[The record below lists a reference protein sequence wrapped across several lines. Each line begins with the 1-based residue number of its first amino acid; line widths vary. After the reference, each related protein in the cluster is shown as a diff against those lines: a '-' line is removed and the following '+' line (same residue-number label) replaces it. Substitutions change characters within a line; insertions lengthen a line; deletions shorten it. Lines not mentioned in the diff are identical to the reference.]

1 MDCCYISRTKAIV
14 LLSAIATIAR
24 AQAEKMDTITDIPH
38 LSVYL
43 VAALII
49 CVFAMAFINRYFY
62 FRQQEVSNHTK
73 QLNTQLALVLLSNKT
88 QVWTYDVNKRI
99 FSLFSAKEENRKDY
113 APIDFSQ
120 FFDRDDFSKLR
131 KIVDSVHNR
140 EKEQD
145 TIEIN
150 GSMPQNG
157 EPQQLFQVNITVLR
171 RDSKGKP
178 KVLLGIQRDITES
191 RQRKEKASNLALQ
204 YHTVFY
210 SSLVDMIYYDAN
222 GWLVDI
228 NDKACETFG
237 IKDREALLNR
247 HVNIHDVPSYRDLD
261 LENLEY
267 TLLSSITDIDKV
279 KHEDERIP
287 ELTVGGRIYYEAT
300 VNSVRSKDGQQ
311 LGFVTAGRNI
321 PEMVESHHR
330 QREDSKLLK
339 KTTSDIED
347 YINNINY
354 SLKISGVRLVNYH
367 PENHELIVFSDLNK
381 AQYHLSQ
388 IRCVSLVAEN
398 ERTKARG
405 LLLRMDHRTPG
416 NISVTIQT
424 RFHDEQR
431 RNIYL
436 SFKMV
441 PVMGKDGLISHY
453 FGMCRN
459 ESETVYTEQMLIKET
474 KKAQETE
481 ELKNTFLLN
490 MSYEIRTPLNAVLGF
505 AELFNSPHDEE
516 DEPVFADEIK
526 RNTRELLAL
535 VNDILF
541 ISRLDAKMVEYNY
554 TECDF
559 SKLFDGFCYMG
570 WSNIAPG
577 VKVSVENPY
586 SRLIVK
592 IDEQHLG
599 SVISKICST
608 SARMTETGT
617 IRAKYD
623 YRHGELNITI
633 EDTSRGLSKK
643 ALSHVFDRFVH
654 DDVIRGKGSGLNMPI
669 IQEMIRQMGGSIEI
683 QSEEGKGATIY
694 VIIPCEMTAMEKNT
708 EHAIK

>member
-1 MDCCYISRTKAIV
+1 
-14 LLSAIATIAR
+14 
-24 AQAEKMDTITDIPH
+24 
-38 LSVYL
+38 
-43 VAALII
+43 
-49 CVFAMAFINRYFY
+49 
-62 FRQQEVSNHTK
+62 
-73 QLNTQLALVLLSNKT
+73 
-88 QVWTYDVNKRI
+88 
-99 FSLFSAKEENRKDY
+99 
-113 APIDFSQ
+113 
-120 FFDRDDFSKLR
+120 
-131 KIVDSVHNR
+131 
-140 EKEQD
+140 
-145 TIEIN
+145 
-150 GSMPQNG
+150 
-157 EPQQLFQVNITVLR
+157 
-171 RDSKGKP
+171 
-178 KVLLGIQRDITES
+178 
-191 RQRKEKASNLALQ
+191 
-204 YHTVFY
+204 
-210 SSLVDMIYYDAN
+210 
-222 GWLVDI
+222 
-228 NDKACETFG
+228 
-237 IKDREALLNR
+237 
-247 HVNIHDVPSYRDLD
+247 
-261 LENLEY
+261 
-267 TLLSSITDIDKV
+267 
-279 KHEDERIP
+279 
-287 ELTVGGRIYYEAT
+287 
-300 VNSVRSKDGQQ
+300 
-311 LGFVTAGRNI
+311 
-321 PEMVESHHR
+321 
-330 QREDSKLLK
+330 LK

-367 PENHELIVFSDLNK
+367 PDNHELIVFSDLNK

-633 EDTSRGLSKK
+633 EDTGRGLSKK

-683 QSEEGKGATIY
+683 QSEEGKGSTVY
-694 VIIPCEMTAMEKNT
+694 VIIPCEMTAMEKST
-708 EHAIK
+708 EHATK